1 MKTMHVEF
9 FWITYG
15 VLNYITL
22 YIYSILLYSYTSTST
37 VHVPR
42 IINPYLREYY
52 IRGIYDY
59 VSLCCRMRDYLQEY
73 IEQLLDA
80 NADDEETPVARQSRL
95 AARQALADYRM
106 VDHVLR
112 SPLLPADIE
121 LRLSHAVSLWNLAF
135 EFTPNKWHNG

>member
-1 MKTMHVEF
+1 
-9 FWITYG
+9 
-15 VLNYITL
+15 
-22 YIYSILLYSYTSTST
+22 
-37 VHVPR
+37 
-42 IINPYLREYY
+42 
-52 IRGIYDY
+52 
-59 VSLCCRMRDYLQEY
+59 MRDFLHEY

-80 NADDEETPVARQSRL
+80 NADDEETPASRQSSL
-95 AARQALADYRM
+95 AARLALADYRM